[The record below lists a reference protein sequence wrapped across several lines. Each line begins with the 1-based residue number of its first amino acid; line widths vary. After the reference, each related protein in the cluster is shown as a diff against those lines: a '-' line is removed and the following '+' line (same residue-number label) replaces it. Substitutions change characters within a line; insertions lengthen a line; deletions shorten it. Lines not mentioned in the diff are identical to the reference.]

1 MRQANAPPPP
11 AALQT
16 SPAGQSEV
24 TAHTWA
30 PPPMHMGPIWH
41 VPPPFV
47 QQIIPASQLAAVHG
61 GAAQIIGPP
70 PPAPWHVSPAAHSAV
85 VAQT

>member
-1 MRQANAPPPP
+1 
-11 AALQT
+11 
-16 SPAGQSEV
+16 
-24 TAHTWA
+24 
-30 PPPMHMGPIWH
+30 MGPIWH